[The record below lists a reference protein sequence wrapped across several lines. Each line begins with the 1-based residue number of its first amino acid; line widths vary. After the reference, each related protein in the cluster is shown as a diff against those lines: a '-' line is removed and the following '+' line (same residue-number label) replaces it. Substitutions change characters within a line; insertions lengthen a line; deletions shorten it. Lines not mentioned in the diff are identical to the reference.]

1 MRKAFEKKELPRSVR
16 LSDADYN
23 DFKETAKKEGKTFSA
38 FMRDCAKHRNNS
50 LEPRLVVH
58 MQNVMNTA
66 VELIL
71 RYEPQNTKTV
81 EKLEKEMEELWDRL
95 N

>member
-1 MRKAFEKKELPRSVR
+1 LRSLFYFF
-16 LSDADYN
+16 LSLANENFTLTLYN
-23 DFKETAKKEGKTFSA
+23 DFQETAKKEGKTFSA
-38 FMRDCAKHRNNS
+38 FMRDCARHRNNS
-50 LEPRLVVH
+50 LEPRLVMH

-81 EKLEKEMEELWDRL
+81 EKLEKEMEELWNRL